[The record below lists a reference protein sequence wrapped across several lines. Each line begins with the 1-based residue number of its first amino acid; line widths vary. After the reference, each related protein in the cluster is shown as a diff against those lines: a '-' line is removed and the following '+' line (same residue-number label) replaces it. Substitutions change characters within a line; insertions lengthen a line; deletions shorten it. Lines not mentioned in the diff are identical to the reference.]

1 MLRRW
6 FGSGKKSRKSSNR
19 VNRIEQVES
28 RLVLSG
34 VTVSFS
40 GGYATVVGTS
50 ASESITLQDDGSGN
64 LGVIVDGSPLSFTTQ
79 PLSGLIGFV
88 VYGGTGNDV
97 LTLGASLGAKQGFL
111 YGQGGDDSLNG
122 GTGLDRLY
130 GGPGLDSYTGGAGQD
145 NFFSDP
151 DDYVSGVINVVG
163 GAGTDILY
171 LGSATS
177 LFVSN
182 AMQIEQVFGSSGND
196 QIDASAVTT
205 GMQLFGQGGN
215 DQIMGTAGNDII
227 HGGTGDDMLDGFSG
241 NDLYR
246 PGAGNDQI
254 NGTNDSISFV
264 DVPNG
269 LTIDIGAGTATGVGV
284 NTLFLGILNADGTNH
299 DDTIIGSAANNTI
312 NGKGGNDLL
321 MGLGGVDSIYG
332 GAGIDTVSYINS
344 PTGVTVYLSGIS
356 PGVGG
361 HAAGDKLFEL
371 ENLTGSNHADVLEG
385 TTGDNVINGLDGN
398 DVIYG
403 LQGNDVLTGGEGNDQ
418 LYGGIVGGT
427 DVDTMDGGNG
437 NDTFYADASDVD
449 GSGNLLATGGA
460 GNDTVNARAVT
471 IAAVSWKIQNGIEVV
486 NGTNNNDIIDASAVA
501 NTIVISGLNGNDTLT
516 GGSGA
521 DFIYGG
527 AGNDS
532 LFGGSAL
539 DRLFGGD
546 NDDFLD
552 GGNDGTVDYLNG
564 NAGTD
569 TGELNGSPLD
579 FAFPDV
585 EILI

>member
-1 MLRRW
+1 MVRMIQ
-6 FGSGKKSRKSSNR
+6 FPS
-19 VNRIEQVES
+19 
-28 RLVLSG
+28 
-34 VTVSFS
+34 
-40 GGYATVVGTS
+40 
-50 ASESITLQDDGSGN
+50 
-64 LGVIVDGSPLSFTTQ
+64 
-79 PLSGLIGFV
+79 
-88 VYGGTGNDV
+88 
-97 LTLGASLGAKQGFL
+97 LTFQ
-111 YGQGGDDSLNG
+111 
-122 GTGLDRLY
+122 R
-130 GGPGLDSYTGGAGQD
+130 
-145 NFFSDP
+145 
-151 DDYVSGVINVVG
+151 
-163 GAGTDILY
+163 
-171 LGSATS
+171 
-177 LFVSN
+177 
-182 AMQIEQVFGSSGND
+182 
-196 QIDASAVTT
+196 
-205 GMQLFGQGGN
+205 
-215 DQIMGTAGNDII
+215 
-227 HGGTGDDMLDGFSG
+227 
-241 NDLYR
+241 
-246 PGAGNDQI
+246 
-254 NGTNDSISFV
+254 
-264 DVPNG
+264 

-284 NTLFLGILNADGTNH
+284 NTLFLGILNADGTNQ

-356 PGVGG
+356 PESV
-361 HAAGDKLFEL
+361 DMLLVINSFEL

-427 DVDTMDGGNG
+427 MWIPWTVAMAMILSTPTHRTLTAAEICWRLVVLVM
-437 NDTFYADASDVD
+437 TQSMLVR
-449 GSGNLLATGGA
+449 SRSLLSA
-460 GNDTVNARAVT
+460 GRF
-471 IAAVSWKIQNGIEVV
+471 QNGIEVV

-552 GGNDGTVDYLNG
+552 GEMTAPLTTSTECRNRHRRTERLT
-564 NAGTD
+564 AG
-569 TGELNGSPLD
+569 LCIP
-579 FAFPDV
+579 
-585 EILI
+585 